1 VVHRIRNTPSE
12 VIGHPT
18 IVAHSV
24 AIVPSSIQLVSLLLV
39 KLVREEG
46 VLQLVRALVLVVALE
61 EMAMAL
67 EEMAMALEGVLQEAI
82 LEVGPKIVVEAFR
95 QVEALMVH
103 LKE

>member
-1 VVHRIRNTPSE
+1 VVHRIRNTPSK